1 MNVNKEKILKDII
14 LEYQELVNQL
24 YTVSLPLRIGN
35 QVNKY
40 TLDLIK
46 KQMDVLSA
54 RINSL

>member
-46 KQMDVLSA
+46 KQMDVLTA